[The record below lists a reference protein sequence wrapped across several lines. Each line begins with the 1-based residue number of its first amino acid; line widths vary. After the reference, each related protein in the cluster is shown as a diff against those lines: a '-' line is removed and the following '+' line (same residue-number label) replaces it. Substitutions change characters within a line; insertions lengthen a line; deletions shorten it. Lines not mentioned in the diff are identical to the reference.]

1 MNLVQK
7 TVQQGGKLRPL
18 IIPASVTGGTGLMNP
33 SPFVDDDG
41 DILLI
46 LRHINYTLY
55 HAENNQRFPS
65 IWGPLSYLHP
75 EKDQRLVTTNY
86 LCRLDKDYNI
96 INYTQIDTSQLDV
109 VPIWTFVGMEDARL
123 VKWQGKYYGTG
134 VRRDT
139 TTNGV
144 GRMELQI
151 GRAHV

>member
-1 MNLVQK
+1 MNLVQQ

-18 IIPASVTGGTGLMNP
+18 IIPASETGGTGLMNP

-41 DILLI
+41 ELLLI

-96 INYTQIDTSQLDV
+96 INYTQI
-109 VPIWTFVGMEDARL
+109 E
-123 VKWQGKYYGTG
+123 
-134 VRRDT
+134 
-139 TTNGV
+139 
-144 GRMELQI
+144 I